1 MVWVFLRSQ
10 ETQVVREKC
19 KGVVI
24 GDDSINIGRWRS
36 RISRRRSQLVVEH
49 IELSLVDSATCDTLV
64 HQSQQEICKIG
75 VGRGCVRL
83 ERGRMIDY
91 AL

>member
-1 MVWVFLRSQ
+1 MLWVFLRSQ

-24 GDDSINIGRWRS
+24 RDDSINIGRWRS
-36 RISRRRSQLVVEH
+36 RISRCRSQLVVEDVK
-49 IELSLVDSATCDTLV
+49 LPLVDSATCDTLV
-64 HQSQQEICKIG
+64 RQSQQEICKIG
-75 VGRGCVRL
+75 VGWGCIRL
-83 ERGRMIDY
+83 ERGRVVDY